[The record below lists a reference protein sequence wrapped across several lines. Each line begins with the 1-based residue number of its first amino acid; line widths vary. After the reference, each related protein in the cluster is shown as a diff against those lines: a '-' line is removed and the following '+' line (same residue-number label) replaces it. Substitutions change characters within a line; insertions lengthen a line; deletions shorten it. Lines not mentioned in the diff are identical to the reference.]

1 MSPTQK
7 ELKEELERDL
17 KESIQTS
24 ENILNDGS
32 KNSFYEIPEWVKD
45 CDDLA
50 DYLGLDFFQ
59 GNILKSIWG
68 ISKGNRHSGTSKDR
82 DLNKIIHYA
91 NKSKDKLKREVL

>member
-1 MSPTQK
+1 MSTVIQ
-7 ELKEELERDL
+7 EMKEEFERDL
-17 KESIQTS
+17 KDNQMFSGIQ
-24 ENILNDGS
+24 NDGS
-32 KNSFYEIPEWVKD
+32 KNSFYSIPEWVKD

-68 ISKGNRHSGTSKDR
+68 ISKGNRHSGTNKER

-91 NKSKDKLKREVL
+91 SKSKEKLKRESL